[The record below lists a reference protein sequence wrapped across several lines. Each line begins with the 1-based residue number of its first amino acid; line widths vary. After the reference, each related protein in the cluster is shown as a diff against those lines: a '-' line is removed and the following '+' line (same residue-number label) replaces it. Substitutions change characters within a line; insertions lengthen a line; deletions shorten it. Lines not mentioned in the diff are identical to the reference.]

1 MVPKLLGFLLLPI
14 IFGIGCAKESLPCTV
29 KNVITIKEVRIDSTY
44 IQREYLIELEC
55 YD

>member
-1 MVPKLLGFLLLPI
+1 MKKLLILGLLLV
-14 IFGIGCAKESLPCTV
+14 GCTKQKTCTV
-29 KNVITIKEVRIDSTY
+29 TNIITVKEVRIDSTY